1 MTTTA
6 DGGATVAT
14 TSASQILHHTS
25 SFLSLVISQPDLRHR
40 LLATL
45 RRKNPSNSVK
55 PLNIAS
61 ETLEKA
67 IAATNNFIKSSSLR
81 LAERLLLS
89 CPETPF
95 SSFILSLIYTLNK
108 QPIDASLSLLNIFN
122 LNPSLT
128 RSELAPDL
136 FDELFL
142 VHLLPVLQ
150 WFNEQRSNI
159 LSSLAINSGENS
171 VGGASVIV
179 PSSKSLSKMSGG
191 QALELKELE
200 SSYDGVIDDNC
211 RVFAQYFREILRN
224 SDETRII
231 KTPSLIL
238 KKLGNVDDRFLNGS
252 KEDYGEIQTESSEL
266 KNGRYNPIWT
276 EGEERSAEFCS
287 FSSSSSK
294 SKSSPFPSYPQR
306 VSLRTIRID
315 TNGNNSSSRILTK
328 SPTGNSDSEL
338 ESYSDKNMDKSSGS
352 EPEEND
358 RKLALFQP
366 KQSQSQNK
374 KQKQPVVS
382 DSDCSPEDV
391 MGGRDNPS
399 GTGKHTPPKDFV
411 CPITSHLFDDPV
423 TLETGQTYERK
434 AILEWL
440 DRGNSTCPI
449 TRQTLQSTQL
459 PKTNYVLKRLVASWQ
474 EQNPDFI
481 SSQTEIP
488 QQKTEPSFKASAIL
502 PVTSPDS
509 VISQA
514 SVDKTVDRTMNELRH
529 AITNLCM
536 SEILN
541 ESEMAVLRIEKFWQ
555 EANMDLDVQSMLSKP
570 PVINGFVEI
579 LFNSVDP
586 EVLKATVFLLSE
598 LGSRDKSVI
607 QTLTRVESDVDCI
620 LALFKKGLVE
630 AVVLIYQL
638 RPSTMRLLEMDMVES
653 LLNVIKNKD
662 DTFKMCMNLKTAS
675 VLLLGQIL
683 GSSEESIVSS
693 IANAIVSTKVIE
705 SIVGSL
711 EAETAV
717 ERIAAVGILLS
728 CMQEYGKC
736 RNVIADK
743 AQLSPVLEIFISA
756 SDGERFKIVSFFYEL
771 VKLNRRT
778 FSEQILY
785 IIKDESPFSTMHNLL
800 NYLQTALQ
808 DQCPVV
814 AGLLLQLDLLAEPR
828 KMSIYREEAIDA
840 LILCLRQSEFPGAQI
855 AAANTILSLQGRFTA
870 SGKSLTRAFLLKRAG
885 HSKTYRN
892 LMRME
897 QLGNLL
903 TEIEETKE
911 EEKAAEDWERRVAF
925 ALVSHEF
932 GLMFEALAE
941 GMKSRYA
948 ELSSACFV
956 SATWLVHMLD
966 VLPDTGLRGAARV
979 CLLKRFVSIFKS
991 AKDTEDKVLSLLA
1004 LKSFIIDPEGLR
1016 DLVSYMKDIK
1026 KGLRE
1031 LKKSSTLALEIMKVL
1046 SEGHDSSAE
1055 LWSHVELAQAD
1066 CSENGEVNSIV
1077 CFKDK
1082 IFSGHSDGTIKVW
1095 TGKGSILHLMQEIR
1109 EHTKAVT
1116 SLVVLQSEE
1125 KLYSGSLDKT
1135 ARVWSIS
1142 NDALH
1147 CVEIHDMKD
1156 QVHNLVAMNRI
1167 SCFIP
1172 QGAGIKVQSWNGGSK
1187 LLNSNKYVK
1196 CISLVQGKL
1205 YSGCQDSSIQE
1216 IDLATATIVTIQ
1228 HGSRKLL
1235 GKANPIHALQVHNE
1249 LIYTAS
1255 SSLDG
1260 AAIKIWSASSY
1271 DQVGSLPTT
1280 LEVRAMTLSS
1290 ELIYLGSKG
1299 GTLEIWDQ
1307 KKLSKVETLQSCT
1320 EGGKILCMALDGN
1333 EEILV
1338 IGTSDGRIQAWG
1350 LS

>member
-1 MTTTA
+1 MTTTVR
-6 DGGATVAT
+6 GGSNVSTT
-14 TSASQILHHTS
+14 TSSSQILQHTS
-25 SFLSLVISQPDLRHR
+25 TFLSQVISQPDLRHH
-40 LLATL
+40 LLSIL
-45 RRKNPSNSVK
+45 RRKNQTSSVK
-55 PLNIAS
+55 PLNIAT

-67 IAATNNFIKSSSLR
+67 ISATNTFIKSSSLR

-95 SSFILSLIYTLNK
+95 SSFILSLIYTINK
-108 QPIDASLSLLNIFN
+108 QPVDASLSLLNIFY

-128 RSELAPDL
+128 RSELAPEL

-142 VHLLPVLQ
+142 VHLLPVLK
-150 WFNEQRSNI
+150 WFNERRSSI
-159 LSSLAINSGENS
+159 LYGNS
-171 VGGASVIV
+171 VGEASLVV
-179 PSSKSLSKMSGG
+179 SSSKSLSKMSGG

-200 SSYDGVIDDNC
+200 SSYDGVVDDNC

-224 SDETRII
+224 SDGNVMIE
-231 KTPSLIL
+231 TPSLIM
-238 KKLGNVDDRFLNGS
+238 KTVGNVDEQLLDGGREG
-252 KEDYGEIQTESSEL
+252 DYDEIKTESSEL

-276 EGEERSAEFCS
+276 EGEEISAEFCS
-287 FSSSSSK
+287 FSSRSSK
-294 SKSSPFPSYPQR
+294 SKSAFASYPQR
-306 VSLRTIRID
+306 VSLRTIRIN
-315 TNGNNSSSRILTK
+315 TNDNSSKMLTASPSRV
-328 SPTGNSDSEL
+328 SDSDL
-338 ESYSDKNMDKSSGS
+338 ESHSEKNMDNSSGS
-352 EPEEND
+352 EPEPEPEENETT
-358 RKLALFQP
+358 LALSRR
-366 KQSQSQNK
+366 KQGESQNK

-382 DSDCSPEDV
+382 DSNSSPEHV

-399 GTGKHTPPKDFV
+399 RIGKHTPPKDFV
-411 CPITSHLFDDPV
+411 CPITSNLFDDPV

-434 AILEWL
+434 AIQEWI

-449 TRQTLQSTQL
+449 TRQKLQSTHL

-474 EQNPDFI
+474 EQNPDFV
-481 SSQTEIP
+481 SSQIEIP
-488 QQKTEPSFKASAIL
+488 QQKTEPSFKSSAIL
-502 PVTSPDS
+502 PAVSPDS

-514 SVDKTVDRTMNELRH
+514 SFDKSMNELRE

-586 EVLKATVFLLSE
+586 GVLKATVFLLSE

-620 LALFKKGLVE
+620 LAFFKKGLVE

-638 RPSTMRLLEMDMVES
+638 RPSTMRLLEMDMVEA
-653 LLNVIKNKD
+653 LLSAIKNKED
-662 DTFKMCMNLKTAS
+662 MVKMCMNPKTAS
-675 VLLLGQIL
+675 MLLLGQIL

-693 IANAIVSTKVIE
+693 IANAIVSTKMIE
-705 SIVGSL
+705 SIAGSL

-717 ERIAAVGILLS
+717 ERITAVGILLS

-743 AQLSPVLEIFISA
+743 AELSPVLEIFISA

-785 IIKDESPFSTMHNLL
+785 VIKDESPFSTMHNLL

-840 LILCLRQSEFPGAQI
+840 LISCLRQPEFPAAQI

-897 QLGNLL
+897 QLGNLSS
-903 TEIEETKE
+903 EIEESKE
-911 EEKAAEDWERRVAF
+911 EERAAEDWERRVAF

-932 GLMFEALAE
+932 GLIFEALAE
-941 GMKSRYA
+941 GMKSRYV

-1055 LWSHVELAQAD
+1055 LWSHVELAQVD

-1095 TGKGSILHLMQEIR
+1095 TGRGSVLHLMQEIR

-1142 NDALH
+1142 NDALY
-1147 CVEIHDMKD
+1147 CVEVHDMKD

-1187 LLNSNKYVK
+1187 LLNTNKYVK

-1235 GKANPIHALQVHNE
+1235 AKSNPIHALQVYDE
-1249 LIYTAS
+1249 LIYSAS
-1255 SSLDG
+1255 SGLDG

-1271 DQVGSLPTT
+1271 EQVGSLATT
-1280 LEVRAMTLSS
+1280 LEVRSMTLSS
-1290 ELIYLGSKG
+1290 ELVYLGSKG
-1299 GTLEIWDQ
+1299 GIIEIWDQ
-1307 KKLSKVETLQSCT
+1307 KKQSKVETLQSCS